1 MYFYHRTRDNWV
13 EKFGEDGFDFSL
25 FEFRKRIIGRCDVS
39 RCVPG
44 FKAIAERWTKTFLP
58 CKFRPYRLTVF
69 FPSSTSSLTRI
80 TTSSLPIYV
89 TRLLL
94 HRLQPLPALPAT
106 SSRLNNEIVFLRL
119 SI

>member
-58 CKFRPYRLTVF
+58 CKFRPYRPTFLSLLHQFTHTHYHLLTTYLRHA
-69 FPSSTSSLTRI
+69 STSPS
-80 TTSSLPIYV
+80 TTTPPRPPRNLIS
-89 TRLLL
+89 
-94 HRLQPLPALPAT
+94 
-106 SSRLNNEIVFLRL
+106 FK
-119 SI
+119 